1 MQELKNKVSK
11 GFLWSSIER
20 FSIQGIQFI
29 VGIVIARILSPH
41 DYGMVGM
48 VVVFLAISQVF
59 IDSGFSTALI
69 QKKDRN
75 ETDYSTVF
83 YFNIILG
90 ILFYLLLFVTAPLIA
105 RFYNQPELVN
115 ITRVLGI
122 NVFLISLAVVQRA
135 KLTVVVDF
143 KTQAKAGFIAVSLS
157 GITGIILAYR
167 GYGVWA
173 LVIQTLLNNLLNTAF
188 LWLYSRWVPLFVF
201 SIRSFRHLFAFG
213 SKLLGAGILDTV
225 YKNIYPLIIGK
236 LFSSAELGYY
246 TRADQFCQMPSSNLT
261 GIIQRVTFPVLC
273 DLQEDEVR
281 LKEVYRKFIQMS
293 ALLIFP
299 LMSGLAALSFP
310 AIRLVLTDKWLP
322 SAPLLQLLCLAGML
336 YPIHALNLNLL
347 NVKGRSDLFLRLEIV
362 KKLILTAAILLT
374 FQAGVQMMII
384 GQVVTSYI
392 ILFIN
397 TYYTKKLI
405 GYGIKD
411 QIKDLSTIF
420 LLSAGAALLAWS
432 ITFLSIADIFKLIFG
447 SFAGIGFYLGIACY
461 FNIGHIKEIGQFIIK
476 KK

>member
-11 GFLWSSIER
+11 GFLWSCIER
-20 FSIQGIQFI
+20 FSIQGVQFI

-83 YFNIILG
+83 YFNIVLG

-143 KTQAKAGFIAVSLS
+143 KTQAKAGLIAIIIS
-157 GITGIILAYR
+157 GGLGIVLAYN
-167 GYGVWA
+167 GWGVWA
-173 LVIQTLLNNLLNTAF
+173 LVIQTLLNNLLNTTF

-201 SIRSFRHLFAFG
+201 SARSFRHLFAFG
-213 SKLLGAGILDTV
+213 SKLLGAGILDSV

-236 LFSSAELGYY
+236 LFDSAELGYY
-246 TRADQFCQMPSSNLT
+246 TRADQFSQMPSSNLT

-281 LKEVYRKFIQMS
+281 LKEVYRKFIQIS
-293 ALLIFP
+293 ALFIFP
-299 LMSGLAALSFP
+299 LMSSLAVLSFP
-310 AIRLVLTDKWLP
+310 VIRLILTEKWLP

-347 NVKGRSDLFLRLEIV
+347 NVKGRSDLFLRLEII
-362 KKLILTAAILLT
+362 KKAMITIAILLT
-374 FQAGVQMMII
+374 YRLGIEMII
-384 GQVVTSYI
+384 LGQVITSYL

-405 GYGIKD
+405 DYGIIK
-411 QIKDLSTIF
+411 QIKDLSGIYILAITMAIITWGTS
-420 LLSAGAALLAWS
+420 LL
-432 ITFLSIADIFKLIFG
+432 FEKDILKLIVGFLIG
-447 SFAGIGFYLGIACY
+447 CSFYIGVALR
-461 FNIGHIKEIGQFIIK
+461 FNVGNIKEIRSYICLRK
-476 KK
+476 